1 LGSAAKF
8 NIKRIKI
15 MNLPWAWSIFEQV
28 GPDGAGTYLNGL
40 VSGIYWTAA
49 TALVAAIIALSLGT
63 LIGIMRT
70 LPSRSC
76 RAISATY
83 VEIFR
88 DIPLL
93 VQMFVWFF
101 VVPELLPTSIGSWIK
116 SWEWGPFITA
126 AVSLG
131 FYATARIAEQVRA
144 SINSL
149 PPGQLG
155 AGLALGL
162 SPRLAYKLVL
172 LPQAIRVVLPPL
184 TSELIN
190 IVKNTSVGMTI
201 GLMELTARSR
211 EMQEMS
217 FHTFEA
223 FGAATVGYL
232 LVNFAVVGLM
242 RLIEISLHRESNP
255 VADKTVKGWAMPWQS

>member
-1 LGSAAKF
+1 
-8 NIKRIKI
+8 
-15 MNLPWAWSIFEQV
+15 MNLPWAWSIFEAV
-28 GPDGAGTYLNGL
+28 GPDGTATYLNGL
-40 VSGIYWTAA
+40 ISGIYWTIA
-49 TALVAAIIALSLGT
+49 TALVAALIALSLGAT
-63 LIGIMRT
+63 LGVMRT
-70 LPSRSC
+70 LPSGTC
-76 RAISATY
+76 RTISAIY
-83 VEIFR
+83 VEVFR

-101 VVPELLPTSIGSWIK
+101 VVPELLPAPMGSWIK
-116 SWEWGPFITA
+116 SLAWGPFITA
-126 AVSLG
+126 AISLG
-131 FYATARIAEQVRA
+131 FYAAARMAEQVRA
-144 SINSL
+144 SIDSL
-149 PPGQLG
+149 PPGQFG

-162 SPRLAYKLVL
+162 NTWRAYQLIL
-172 LPQAIRVVLPPL
+172 LPQAIRVVMPPL

-232 LVNFAVVGLM
+232 IVNFTVVGLM
-242 RLIEISLHRESNP
+242 RFIEKSLNRESAP
-255 VADKTVKGWAMPWQS
+255 LVVKAVKAEVLPWQP